1 MKEAYKQNQNRFNPK
16 TNNKKKYD
24 EMSYKRRETSPITE
38 TLICPCLPQDLI
50 IMGAPGTSYWTGSV
64 LVFNTS
70 SGGMSV
76 YLDDETGAVS
86 FGSYLGK

>member
-1 MKEAYKQNQNRFNPK
+1 MRCSSHYVIQ
-16 TNNKKKYD
+16 TL
-24 EMSYKRRETSPITE
+24 MSA
-38 TLICPCLPQDLI
+38 CLSQDLI

>member
-1 MKEAYKQNQNRFNPK
+1 M
-16 TNNKKKYD
+16 
-24 EMSYKRRETSPITE
+24 ILIE
-38 TLICPCLPQDLI
+38 TLTSARLSQDLI

>member
-1 MKEAYKQNQNRFNPK
+1 MCFQNQNRFHSK
-16 TNNKKKYD
+16 NNENTPEVSFYSI
-24 EMSYKRRETSPITE
+24 EPLTE
-38 TLICPCLPQDLI
+38 TVIRPCLHQDLI

>member
-1 MKEAYKQNQNRFNPK
+1 
-16 TNNKKKYD
+16 
-24 EMSYKRRETSPITE
+24 MSPMTE

-64 LVFNTS
+64 LVFNTT

-86 FGSYLGK
+86 FGSYLGNRRGTNNIYDIFLWSLVNLSHLECLK

>member
-1 MKEAYKQNQNRFNPK
+1 MYLSARYVGHIVSHLRL
-16 TNNKKKYD
+16 
-24 EMSYKRRETSPITE
+24 S
-38 TLICPCLPQDLI
+38 QDLI

-76 YLDDETGAVS
+76 YLDDDAGAVS
-86 FGSYLGK
+86 FGSYLGN